1 MGTSLGSSL
10 LSRNKTLAIPVKQYA
25 KADIRVSTPAQ
36 FCLISLF
43 CFKYFIQDC
52 RFERFFGTIYL
63 KKVCSIIVIRNGKTS
78 FRFLWLGQYLV
89 VIFWKWLFYL
99 MFNMILPVLVTY
111 GYHEIYGSGFFAFL
125 HKPEFE
131 NANHWKKCCVVL

>member
-25 KADIRVSTPAQ
+25 KADIRVSTPVQ
-36 FCLISLF
+36 FCMISLF

-111 GYHEIYGSGFFAFL
+111 GYHEKYGSGFFAFL